1 MEKIK
6 NLILSLILFSSFTA
20 TASSPDE
27 QSINKFWESY
37 QLKII
42 VEMKNKVLPKD
53 YGVFISMKTVVDP
66 QHRVISKFY
75 IFSSSFSELF
85 DSYRDMKNTLRDGL
99 KVEYCSSDNKSILYD
114 HKGTINLV
122 AMDKDGEIHSLFF
135 SKEICE

>member
-1 MEKIK
+1 MKKTK
-6 NLILSLILFSSFTA
+6 NLILSLIMFSSFTA

-42 VEMKNKVLPKD
+42 VEMNNKILPKD
-53 YGVFISMKTVVDP
+53 YGPFISLKTVVDP

-75 IFSSSFSELF
+75 IFRSSFSALF
-85 DSYRDMKNTLRDGL
+85 DSHRDMKNTLRDGL
-99 KVEYCSSDNKSILYD
+99 KVEYCSTDNKTILYD
-114 HKGTINLV
+114 NQGTVNLV

>member
-1 MEKIK
+1 MGMVKCAAA
-6 NLILSLILFSSFTA
+6 LSMLLFSFTA
-20 TASSPDE
+20 TASSLDE

-42 VEMKNKVLPKD
+42 VEMNNKILPKD
-53 YGVFISMKTVVDP
+53 YGPFISLKTVVEP
-66 QHRVISKFY
+66 QYRVISKFY
-75 IFSSSFSELF
+75 IFRSSFSELF

-114 HKGTINLV
+114 NKGTINLV